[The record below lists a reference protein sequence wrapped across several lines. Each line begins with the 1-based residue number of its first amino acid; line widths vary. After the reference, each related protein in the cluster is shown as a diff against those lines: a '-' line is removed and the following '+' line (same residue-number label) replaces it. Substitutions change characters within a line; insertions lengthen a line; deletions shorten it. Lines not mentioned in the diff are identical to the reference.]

1 MVQNKPGSSLN
12 RRVRPLFL
20 LLTCG
25 VSFSFLG
32 CPQQPKLG
40 GRRASYPCG
49 HQDVQLNDQTGVDK
63 KYVFVCD
70 GDTITWDP
78 TGHRPF
84 KVEFTQESPFANS
97 QLTLDES
104 SKTTPPMPKSAEGKC
119 FKYTIT
125 LDHDPHKSFDPQI
138 IIMGGSP

>member
-1 MVQNKPGSSLN
+1 MVQYKPGSSQYK
-12 RRVRPLFL
+12 RVRPLLL

-25 VSFSFLG
+25 ASFSFLG
-32 CPQQPKLG
+32 CLKHPKMVV
-40 GRRASYPCG
+40 RTASYSCG
-49 HQDVQLNDQTGVDK
+49 HRDVQLSDQTGVDK
-63 KYVFVCD
+63 KNVFVCD

-78 TGHRPF
+78 SGHRPF
-84 KVEFTQESPFANS
+84 KVEFTQESPFGNTR
-97 QLTLDES
+97 LTFDEN
-104 SKTTPPMPKSAEGKC
+104 SKTTPPMPKSAAGMC

>member
-1 MVQNKPGSSLN
+1 MVQYKPGSSQYK
-12 RRVRPLFL
+12 RVRPLLL

-25 VSFSFLG
+25 ASFSFLG
-32 CPQQPKLG
+32 CPQHPKI
-40 GRRASYPCG
+40 RTASFPCG
-49 HQDVQLNDQTGVDK
+49 HQDVQLSDQTGVDK
-63 KYVFVCD
+63 KYVFLCD

-84 KVEFTQESPFANS
+84 KVEFTQESPFENT
-97 QLTLDES
+97 QLTFDEKN
-104 SKTTPPMPKSAEGKC
+104 KTTLPMPKSAEGKC